1 LYQDQDDV
9 ELSLEA
15 KRLRTRLIEQYV
27 KTKKAEIAH
36 GLHDADERTTTEL
49 LGQARALDALLKR
62 FV

>member
-27 KTKKAEIAH
+27 KTKKAELAH
-36 GLHDADERTTTEL
+36 ELHTADESMTTEL
-49 LGQARALDALLKR
+49 LGQAKALDALLKR